1 MFPHVCI
8 HVVYIY
14 TLVLIYICMYILVYI
29 YICMYICIYVYTSM
43 YIYIYI
49 LGIYMSLFV
58 VTDFS
63 VFVVS
68 FTFNGL

>member
-1 MFPHVCI
+1 MY
-8 HVVYIY
+8 VY
-14 TLVLIYICMYILVYI
+14 
-29 YICMYICIYVYTSM
+29 MYICIYVYM
-43 YIYIYI
+43 YIYIYIYI